1 MNDVVAIVAVKKN
14 SKRLKNK
21 NILKIKKKP
30 LFYHTIRPLIKS
42 KLINEI
48 YISTNSKIVEHYC
61 NILKI
66 KTIWR
71 GPNKSKTNEPL
82 LDVLKYSYSTLNKSY
97 KYLITILAN
106 APGHTIKEIEKA
118 VKLIKK
124 NKLSEVRSFNS
135 RGQETGL
142 LVFNINELLKKNQIS
157 SYVGMIKSSATEIH
171 SKKDFYKFK
180 KNFK

>member
-1 MNDVVAIVAVKKN
+1 MKDIVAIIAVKKK

-30 LFYHTIRPLIKS
+30 LFFYAIQPLIKS

-48 YISTNSKIVEHYC
+48 YVSTNSKIVEKYC
-61 NILKI
+61 NIFKI

-118 VKLIKK
+118 IKLIKK
-124 NKLSEVRSFNS
+124 KKLSEVRSFNS
-135 RGQETGL
+135 KGEETGL

-157 SYVGMIKSSATEIH
+157 SYIGMIKSSAHEIH
-171 SKKDFYKFK
+171 SKKDFYQFK
-180 KNFK
+180 KSLK